1 MKVAP
6 SVSDQFGPTCRP
18 EDYKRPLL
26 HSLLGRH
33 SRRRQMSRLSVSP
46 PSPAPKAPRPHL
58 AFSGSSAWRAPR
70 LNPFSHS
77 SSRPWPPLACCNPQ
91 QKPPPH
97 HHCHANLKIHH
108 SLSLNFYASGLIL
121 ISITDLTTTTKAA
134 SRALKGDLLQ
144 KPLEQSL
151 VCVSSPGQRQAL
163 ECERKKWAFATGSW
177 FPLPPH
183 PPALL
188 PPPNLRLWQAGGKP
202 FGQHLMS
209 VLREY
214 A

>member
-1 MKVAP
+1 MNNKKNVYSWAADCKHFLSSNRMSIKPRKMKVAP

-97 HHCHANLKIHH
+97 HHCHCQNWK
-108 SLSLNFYASGLIL
+108 F
-121 ISITDLTTTTKAA
+121 TTAFHWIVMP
-134 SRALKGDLLQ
+134 RAWSWS
-144 KPLEQSL
+144 QS
-151 VCVSSPGQRQAL
+151 QI
-163 ECERKKWAFATGSW
+163 
-177 FPLPPH
+177 
-183 PPALL
+183 
-188 PPPNLRLWQAGGKP
+188 
-202 FGQHLMS
+202 
-209 VLREY
+209 
-214 A
+214 